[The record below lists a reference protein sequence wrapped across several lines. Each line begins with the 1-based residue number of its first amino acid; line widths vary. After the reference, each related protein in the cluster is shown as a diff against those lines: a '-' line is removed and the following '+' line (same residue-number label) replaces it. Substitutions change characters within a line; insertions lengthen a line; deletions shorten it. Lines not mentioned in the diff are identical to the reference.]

1 MDKYI
6 IERRDRVRP
15 AWFKRYEE
23 IGNISQVCR
32 EFGVSRKT
40 FYKWWP
46 HYAKEG
52 LQGLKDR
59 SRRPKGHPKT
69 VPKEIAQLIIKLR
82 HKTGYGPRRLGFYLK
97 RDYGIKLSIY
107 GIYRVLV
114 RAGEIK
120 PRKTRPRK
128 KPVYYHLDYPGQ
140 RVQLDVK
147 YMPKI
152 RLNDRPELYRSINIA
167 P

>member
-6 IERRDRVRP
+6 IERRARMRL

-32 EFGVSRKT
+32 EFGISRKT

-46 HYAKEG
+46 YYVKEG
-52 LQGLKDR
+52 LPGLKDR
-59 SRRPKGHPKT
+59 SNRPKSHPKT
-69 VPKEIAQLIIKLR
+69 VPKDVQELILKLR
-82 HKTGYGPRRLGFYLK
+82 HKSHYGSCRLRFYLE
-97 RDYGIKLSIY
+97 RDYGIKLSVY

-120 PRKTRPRK
+120 LKKHRHRK
-128 KPVYYHLDYPGQ
+128 KPVYYHMDYPGQ
-140 RVQLDVK
+140 RVQIDAK

-152 RLNDRPELYRSINIA
+152 SLRGHPEPYKE
-167 P
+167 